1 MSLNRFTLM
10 GAAAALA
17 LGLAGSAF
25 AQPVLEDPMVG
36 GAAMYATKNI
46 IENASNSADLTT
58 LVAAVKAGGL
68 VATLQ
73 GPGPFTVFAPTN
85 EAFAK
90 LPPGTVNSL
99 LQPGNNAQLIKILS
113 YHVIAGRL
121 TANDIV
127 NQINAGGGSAVLT
140 TTTNEP
146 LTATIVNGALILT
159 DVHGGQSMVTI
170 PNVYQS
176 NGVVHV
182 VNTVLLP

>member
-1 MSLNRFTLM
+1 MSRNRITLM
-10 GAAAALA
+10 GAAAALV
-17 LGLAGSAF
+17 LAFGSSAF

-46 IENASNSADLTT
+46 VENASNAGNLTT
-58 LVAAVKAGGL
+58 LVAAVKAAGL

-73 GPGPFTVFAPTN
+73 GPGPFTVFAPDN
-85 EAFAK
+85 AAFDK

-99 LQPGNNAQLIKILS
+99 LQPGNNAELIKILS
-113 YHVIAGRL
+113 YHVISGRL

-127 NQINAGGGSAVLT
+127 AQINAGGGRAVLT

-159 DVHGGQSMVTI
+159 DVHGGTSMVTI

>member
-1 MSLNRFTLM
+1 MSVNRFTLL

-46 IENASNSADLTT
+46 VENASNASNLTT

-73 GPGPFTVFAPTN
+73 GPGPFTVFAPDN
-85 EAFAK
+85 AAFDK
-90 LPPGTVNSL
+90 LPPGTVNTL
-99 LQPGNNAQLIKILS
+99 LQPANNAQLIKILS

-127 NQINAGGGSAVLT
+127 AQINAGGGSAVLT

-146 LTATIVNGALILT
+146 LTATIVDGKLILT
-159 DVHGGQSMVTI
+159 DVHGRTAMVTI
-170 PNVYQS
+170 ANVYQS

-182 VNTVLLP
+182 INTVLLP